1 MSTVRDSKQEPDAR
15 AAPVE
20 NGSEDVEEEVQPDAL
35 PSEDVQRG
43 VQDVEGVTTT
53 WSRTTLIAVFL
64 NIWLL
69 YFVNAFQVGILLV

>member
-1 MSTVRDSKQEPDAR
+1 MTTVQSDKQDPEAR
-15 AAPVE
+15 AVPVHATSD
-20 NGSEDVEEEVQPDAL
+20 GLVAEVQPDVL

-53 WSRTTLIAVFL
+53 WSKATLIAVFL

-69 YFVNAFQVGILLV
+69 YFVNAFQV